1 MKKIRT
7 ILTGILLIL
16 TLSIFTACGNNNA
29 PADEAGTAAEENTTD
44 TGQNENADAVNDK
57 KDNENT
63 DNSNNKVTDNEGV
76 ADELQSITVIPC
88 PREQTMIMCPII
100 TEDGNVAR
108 ILVMVSV
115 ILAMELAT
123 Q

>member
-44 TGQNENADAVNDK
+44 TGTNENADAVNDK

-63 DNSNNKVTDNEGV
+63 DNSNNKVTDDEGV
-76 ADELQSITVIPC
+76 ADDATC

-100 TEDGNVAR
+100 QKMEMWRR